1 MYVHFYVDAY
11 DTYMHVTSG
20 ISALLLEEGC
30 VFLGGSCCREKK
42 TEKKKVWN
50 VKALLYRVD

>member
-42 TEKKKVWN
+42 QRKRKCEM
-50 VKALLYRVD
+50 